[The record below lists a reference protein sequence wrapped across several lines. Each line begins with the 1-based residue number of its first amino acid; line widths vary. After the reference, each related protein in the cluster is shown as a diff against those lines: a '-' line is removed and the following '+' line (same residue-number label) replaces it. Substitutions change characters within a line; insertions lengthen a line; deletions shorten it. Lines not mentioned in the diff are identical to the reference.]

1 MSRLWRR
8 AGRWVCAFLFLAVAT
23 AIFAGCAVN
32 QAKEVAT
39 YRRIIG
45 ADQAIAPFNPGEPL
59 TLERSLELANQ
70 SNERLGLQG
79 EDYLQALINRDRAAA
94 NFLPTVNLVPTGTVG
109 GGSAS
114 TFQGTVPVVGRMN
127 LFNGFRDVNNFRAA
141 GLTAEQRRALLLD
154 AQAALLLDVAGVY
167 YQILRSEASVEV
179 LRNTLALQDERVR
192 DMQTKLKVGWVK
204 LLDVAQSEAQ
214 AADTRVLLLDAKN
227 DVLNG
232 RSTLAFLVGAAVQES
247 PLIDAMRVPQETPPL
262 DQLQALAAA
271 NRQDLAATVAAVQA
285 ARYAVSVAVGQYY
298 PSLSV
303 DVTAF
308 LARRNLP
315 SDSDWNA
322 LFTANLP
329 IFSAG
334 LIEADVRQA
343 WSQFRQAKMSESQT
357 RRRVLQEVEIAYH
370 NLQAS
375 YQRLKELEVEFTAAE
390 AALHLA
396 EEQFNAGL
404 ATNLERLRAQDQRL
418 LARLR
423 LVSEQ
428 SDQKVF
434 YLDLLRAIG
443 RLSLRVPG
451 EPSTMPTTM
460 PIEKPLTL
468 PTTLPTTM
476 PSTLPGIQ

>member
-1 MSRLWRR
+1 
-8 AGRWVCAFLFLAVAT
+8 
-23 AIFAGCAVN
+23 
-32 QAKEVAT
+32 
-39 YRRIIG
+39 
-45 ADQAIAPFNPGEPL
+45 L
-59 TLERSLELANQ
+59 T
-70 SNERLGLQG
+70 
-79 EDYLQALINRDRAAA
+79 
-94 NFLPTVNLVPTGTVG
+94 
-109 GGSAS
+109 
-114 TFQGTVPVVGRMN
+114 
-127 LFNGFRDVNNFRAA
+127 
-141 GLTAEQRRALLLD
+141 
-154 AQAALLLDVAGVY
+154 
-167 YQILRSEASVEV
+167 
-179 LRNTLALQDERVR
+179 
-192 DMQTKLKVGWVK
+192 
-204 LLDVAQSEAQ
+204 
-214 AADTRVLLLDAKN
+214 
-227 DVLNG
+227 
-232 RSTLAFLVGAAVQES
+232 
-247 PLIDAMRVPQETPPL
+247 
-262 DQLQALAAA
+262 
-271 NRQDLAATVAAVQA
+271 
-285 ARYAVSVAVGQYY
+285 
-298 PSLSV
+298 V

-343 WSQFRQAKMSESQT
+343 WSQFRQAKMAESQT
-357 RRRVLQEVEIAYH
+357 HRKVVEDVEIAYH

-375 YQRLKELEVEFTAAE
+375 YQRLKELEVEFAAAE

-428 SDQKVF
+428 SNQKVF

-460 PIEKPLTL
+460 PAEIPLTL
-468 PTTLPTTM
+468 PTTIPTTM